1 MQARGIKRLDKHR
14 PLPARLGARLVPEP
28 PVAAPDPANPDA
40 PPPVPVVVAAPAPIE
55 PEAPPDEPEPPGG
68 LGTIADAI
76 DAIEKALITAT
87 RIAIENQDTLML
99 LRLHRHFDDLRR
111 ANKPKPVV
119 VAPAPLPGQAVQPVA
134 PGGPNEVNYADPVGD
149 EGPAHPALDA
159 LA

>member
-14 PLPARLGARLVPEP
+14 SLPARLGARPVAEP
-28 PVAAPDPANPDA
+28 PVPPAAVDGEPPA
-40 PPPVPVVVAAPAPIE
+40 PVPVLEVAPESTE
-55 PEAPPDEPEPPGG
+55 PETPPDEPEPPGG
-68 LGTIADAI
+68 LATIADAI

-87 RIAIENQDTLML
+87 RIAIEGQDTLML

-134 PGGPNEVNYADPVGD
+134 PGGPNEVNYADPMGD

-159 LA
+159 LP

>member
-1 MQARGIKRLDKHR
+1 MTVQARGIKRLDKHR
-14 PLPARLGARLVPEP
+14 SLPARLGAR
-28 PVAAPDPANPDA
+28 PVAE
-40 PPPVPVVVAAPAPIE
+40 PPVPVDGEELAPVPVLEVAPESTE
-55 PEAPPDEPEPPGG
+55 PETPPDEPELPGG
-68 LGTIADAI
+68 LATIADAI

-87 RIAIENQDTLML
+87 RIAIEGQDTLML

-134 PGGPNEVNYADPVGD
+134 PGGPNEVNYADPMGD

-159 LA
+159 LP